1 MAEHFK
7 YKFPEQK
14 ENYYETSI
22 YLLRN
27 INLPADN
34 DWEAIFMEIKIL
46 HDTGNIC

>member
-27 INLPADN
+27 KNLPADN
-34 DWEAIFMEIKIL
+34 DWDAIFMEIKIL
-46 HDTGNIC
+46 HGTGNIC